1 MAHGDR
7 DLGDLILQ
15 PTSIGGDFDGVQY
28 ASFVDSM
35 CDISDGNN
43 KPEDKLIWPLMSS
56 LRGSSAANIASG
68 DDGTQENA
76 EYETDNVVGRDSK
89 DGCVFMSSKCF
100 LDLGEDGPLANSF
113 YVFRHTT
120 EKNVV
125 PHTKLYM
132 RLYKHTGNSDGR
144 LRWIKMGSDCLS
156 IGAQGLYDHKERSVT
171 MRNWEMSILFHEQ
184 TCYCLPVRSQ
194 SYTKGTVKFGK
205 CISQCLLSALTLR
218 RIGRRMGHGRRT
230 TSRICMN
237 TTKENYTLGHVKV
250 TTAITMA

>member
-56 LRGSSAANIASG
+56 LRGSNAANIAIG
-68 DDGTQENA
+68 DNGMQENP

-120 EKNVV
+120 EKISY
-125 PHTKLYM
+125 HT
-132 RLYKHTGNSDGR
+132 
-144 LRWIKMGSDCLS
+144 
-156 IGAQGLYDHKERSVT
+156 
-171 MRNWEMSILFHEQ
+171 
-184 TCYCLPVRSQ
+184 Q
-194 SYTKGTVKFGK
+194 SYTCGCTNIPVIVMDVSAGLKWAVTVFP
-205 CISQCLLSALTLR
+205 SAPR
-218 RIGRRMGHGRRT
+218 AYT
-230 TSRICMN
+230 TTRN
-237 TTKENYTLGHVKV
+237 AL
-250 TTAITMA
+250 

>member
-1 MAHGDR
+1 
-7 DLGDLILQ
+7 
-15 PTSIGGDFDGVQY
+15 
-28 ASFVDSM
+28 
-35 CDISDGNN
+35 
-43 KPEDKLIWPLMSS
+43 
-56 LRGSSAANIASG
+56 
-68 DDGTQENA
+68 
-76 EYETDNVVGRDSK
+76 
-89 DGCVFMSSKCF
+89 MSSKCF

-184 TCYCLPVRSQ
+184 ADMLLFASKESKLHKRDGKIREVYFPVP
-194 SYTKGTVKFGK
+194 
-205 CISQCLLSALTLR
+205 LSALTLR
-218 RIGRRMGHGRRT
+218 RIGRRMGHSRRT